1 MRIEANNTQALLV
14 DIQKKLF
21 PHMYEKE
28 LFLEKTLKLVQGLQL
43 LEIPVLLNEQYKK
56 GLGETIEPIREI
68 LLDKNSFEKTTF
80 SCCKNNSTLE
90 EIKKRDKKFVIVF
103 GIETHV
109 CVLQTILDLKEE
121 GFIPILV
128 EDATTSRNPNDKKIA
143 IQRII
148 SEGSVVTTYES
159 LLFELCVSSKNKA
172 FKEISKLVK

>member
-1 MRIEANNTQALLV
+1 
-14 DIQKKLF
+14 
-21 PHMYEKE
+21 MYEKE